1 MRHALFAAVLLLPA
15 AALAQQTAPAAAPP
29 PGATSGAT
37 PGAAATQPK
46 AARQT
51 FREHFDSANTTH
63 DGHLTLDQAKTARWT
78 AVVRRFDK
86 MDADHK
92 GYVTPQDIY
101 AEFARER
108 AEKAKTTAT
117 PASAVA
123 GSKS

>member
-15 AALAQQTAPAAAPP
+15 AAFAQQTAPAAAPP
-29 PGATSGAT
+29 PGATAGAN
-37 PGAAATQPK
+37 ATQPK
-46 AARQT
+46 PARQT

-108 AEKAKTTAT
+108 AEKAKTTST
-117 PASAVA
+117 PATATA